1 MMGRQLLDTERG
13 KRIQLE
19 VLDGIDRFCSE
30 RGLRYSLAYGTL
42 IGAVRH
48 KGFIPWDD
56 DIDLMMPRPDYDR
69 FRQDFNAEGLY
80 LVDLA
85 ERDDCVETFVKVCK
99 VGTVMVD
106 KNFGRELW
114 GVNVDVFPVDG
125 APSEDLA
132 GYYSSLDRIRNKL
145 FQICPYYKSVRK
157 GRFKLMLKYAL
168 KRLRYFYPGSF
179 MSLKRKL
186 VDGQKAYPYE
196 AAGVAGVYF
205 AAEKTRTF
213 LEKRIYDCMGT
224 ALFEGRDY
232 PALKY
237 FDEYL
242 TSLYGDYMQLPPEEK
257 RVSHHA
263 YDSYI
268 EISPNNG

>member
-1 MMGRQLLDTERG
+1 MGRRLIDTEES

-19 VLDGIDRFCSE
+19 ILDGVDRFCRE

-56 DIDLMMPRPDYDR
+56 DIDLMMPRPDCEI
-69 FRQDFNAEGLY
+69 FRKEFKGDGLY

-99 VGTVMVD
+99 EGTVMVD

-114 GVNVDVFPVDG
+114 GVNIDVFPVDG
-125 APSEDLA
+125 APTTGLSEHYA
-132 GYYSSLDRIRNKL
+132 SLDRIRTKL
-145 FQICPYYKSVRK
+145 FQICPYYKSVK
-157 GRFKLMLKYAL
+157 QGRFPLLLKYVL
-168 KRLRYFYPGSF
+168 KRVRYYYPGSF

-186 VDGQKAYPYE
+186 VEGQKALPYE
-196 AAGVAGVYF
+196 SSEIVGVYF
-205 AAEKTRTF
+205 ASERTRTF
-213 LEKRIYDCMGT
+213 MEKQIYETIGV
-224 ALFEGRDY
+224 LPFEGKEY
-232 PALKY
+232 PAILAY
-237 FDEYL
+237 DRYL
-242 TSLYGDYMQLPPEEK
+242 SRLYGDYMQLPPVEK

-263 YDSYI
+263 YDSFI
-268 EISPNNG
+268 DN

>member
-1 MMGRQLLDTERG
+1 MRKFIDSEES

-19 VLDGIDRFCSE
+19 ILDGIDRFCTQ

-69 FRQDFNAEGLY
+69 LRKEFQADGLY

-85 ERDDCVETFVKVCK
+85 DRDDCVETFLKVCK
-99 VGTVMVD
+99 AGTVMVD

-132 GYYSSLDRIRNKL
+132 SHYAALDRIREKL

-157 GRFKLMLKYAL
+157 GRFPLMVKYAL

-179 MSLKRKL
+179 RSLKKKL
-186 VDGQKAYPYE
+186 VDGQKALPYATSE
-196 AAGVAGVYF
+196 IVGVYY
-205 AAEKTRTF
+205 ASEKTRTF
-213 LEKRIYDCMGT
+213 LKKEIYDEIAT
-224 ALFEGRDY
+224 LPFEGKEY
-232 PALKY
+232 PALKH
-237 FDEYL
+237 FDTYL
-242 TSLYGDYMQLPPEEK
+242 SSLYGNYMQLPPEEK

-263 YDSYI
+263 YDSYF
-268 EISPNNG
+268 EL

>member
-1 MMGRQLLDTERG
+1 MRKYIDSEES

-19 VLDGIDRFCSE
+19 ILDGIDRFCMQ

-69 FRQDFNAEGLY
+69 FRKEFQVEGLY

-99 VGTVMVD
+99 AGTVMVD
-106 KNFGRELW
+106 LNFGRELW

-125 APSEDLA
+125 APADGLA
-132 GYYSSLDRIRNKL
+132 GHYAALDRIREKC
-145 FQICPYYKSVRK
+145 FQICPYYKSVKK
-157 GRFKLMLKYAL
+157 GRFPLMLKYAL
-168 KRLRYFYPGSF
+168 KRVRYFYPGSF
-179 MSLKRKL
+179 KSLKKKL
-186 VDGQKAYPYE
+186 VDGQKALPYE
-196 AAGVAGVYF
+196 TSETVGVYY
-205 AAEKTRTF
+205 AAEKTKTF
-213 LEKRIYDCMGT
+213 LPKQVYDEIGT
-224 ALFEGRDY
+224 ILFEGREY
-232 PALKY
+232 PALKA
-237 FDEYL
+237 FDAYL
-242 TSLYGDYMQLPPEEK
+242 TKLYGNYMQLPPEEK

-268 EISPNNG
+268 EI

>member
-1 MMGRQLLDTERG
+1 MRKYIDSEES

-19 VLDGIDRFCSE
+19 ILDGIDRFCTQ

-69 FRQDFNAEGLY
+69 LRKEFQADGLY

-85 ERDDCVETFVKVCK
+85 ERDDCVETFLKVCK
-99 VGTVMVD
+99 AGTVMVD

-125 APSEDLA
+125 APSGDLA
-132 GYYSSLDRIRNKL
+132 GHYAALDRIREKL

-157 GRFKLMLKYAL
+157 GRFPLMVKYAL

-179 MSLKRKL
+179 RSLKKKL
-186 VDGQKAYPYE
+186 VDGQKALPYATSE
-196 AAGVAGVYF
+196 IVGVYY
-205 AAEKTRTF
+205 ASEKTRTF
-213 LEKRIYDCMGT
+213 LKKAIYDEIGT
-224 ALFEGRDY
+224 LPFEGKEY
-232 PALKY
+232 PALKH
-237 FDEYL
+237 FDTYL
-242 TSLYGDYMQLPPEEK
+242 SSLYGNYMQLPPEEK

-263 YDSYI
+263 YDSYF
-268 EISPNNG
+268 ES

>member
-1 MMGRQLLDTERG
+1 MGRQLLDMEGG
-13 KRIQLE
+13 KRLQLE
-19 VLDGIDRFCSE
+19 ILDGIDRFCQE

-69 FRQDFNAEGLY
+69 FQKEFRSEGLY

-99 VGTVMVD
+99 EGTVMVD

-132 GYYSSLDRIRNKL
+132 GYYAALDQIRKKL

-157 GRFKLMLKYAL
+157 GRFPLMLKYAL
-168 KRLRYFYPGSF
+168 KRIRYFYPGSF
-179 MSLKRKL
+179 KSLKRKL
-186 VDGQKAYPYE
+186 VDGQKSLPYATSE
-196 AAGVAGVYF
+196 IVGIYY

-213 LEKRIYDCMGT
+213 LPKRVYDEIGT
-224 ALFEGRDY
+224 VLFEGREY
-232 PALKY
+232 PAPKDY
-237 FDEYL
+237 DTYL
-242 TSLYGDYMQLPPEEK
+242 TSLYGNYMQLPPVEK
-257 RVSHHA
+257 QVSHHA
-263 YDSYI
+263 YDSFI
-268 EISPNNG
+268 EL

>member
-1 MMGRQLLDTERG
+1 MGRKLIDTEES
-13 KRIQLE
+13 KRLQLE
-19 VLDGIDRFCSE
+19 ILDGIDRFCQE

-48 KGFIPWDD
+48 QGFIPWDD

-69 FRQDFNAEGLY
+69 FRKEFRAEGLY

-85 ERDDCVETFVKVCK
+85 GRDDCVETFVKVCK
-99 VGTVMVD
+99 EGTVMVD

-125 APSEDLA
+125 APSEGLEGHYA
-132 GYYSSLDRIRNKL
+132 SLNALREKA
-145 FQICPYYKSVRK
+145 FQICPYYKSVPA
-157 GRFKLMLKYAL
+157 GRFPLMLKYAL

-179 MSLKRKL
+179 RSLKQKL
-186 VDGQKAYPYE
+186 VEGQKALSFDSCE
-196 AAGVAGVYF
+196 TVGVYF

-213 LEKRIYDCMGT
+213 LEKNVYEEIGK
-224 ALFEGRDY
+224 LPFEGREY
-232 PALKY
+232 PALIHI
-237 FDEYL
+237 DAYL
-242 TSLYGDYMQLPPEEK
+242 TQLYGDYMKLPPVEK

-263 YDSYI
+263 YDSFI
-268 EISPNNG
+268 EI

>member
-1 MMGRQLLDTERG
+1 MRKYIDSEES

-19 VLDGIDRFCSE
+19 ILDGIDRFCTQ

-69 FRQDFNAEGLY
+69 LRKEFQADGLY

-85 ERDDCVETFVKVCK
+85 DRDDCVETFLKVCK
-99 VGTVMVD
+99 SGTVMVD

-132 GYYSSLDRIRNKL
+132 GHYAALNRNAVNA
-145 FQICPYYKSVRK
+145 S
-157 GRFKLMLKYAL
+157 
-168 KRLRYFYPGSF
+168 
-179 MSLKRKL
+179 
-186 VDGQKAYPYE
+186 
-196 AAGVAGVYF
+196 
-205 AAEKTRTF
+205 
-213 LEKRIYDCMGT
+213 
-224 ALFEGRDY
+224 
-232 PALKY
+232 
-237 FDEYL
+237 
-242 TSLYGDYMQLPPEEK
+242 
-257 RVSHHA
+257 
-263 YDSYI
+263 
-268 EISPNNG
+268 

>member
-1 MMGRQLLDTERG
+1 MRKLIDTEES
-13 KRIQLE
+13 KHIQLE
-19 VLDGIDRFCSE
+19 ILDAIDLFCNE

-69 FRQDFNAEGLY
+69 FRKEFKSNGLY
-80 LVDLA
+80 LIDLA

-99 VGTVMVD
+99 DGTVMVD
-106 KNFGRELW
+106 KNFGREIW

-125 APSEDLA
+125 APFKGLA
-132 GYYSSLDRIRNKL
+132 DYYLTLDTIREKC
-145 FQICPYYKSVRK
+145 FQICPYYKSVKK
-157 GRFKLMLKYAL
+157 GKLSFILKYAL

-179 MSLKRKL
+179 KSLKQKI
-186 VDGQKAYPYE
+186 VKGQKAYPYE
-196 AAGVAGVYF
+196 TAETVGVYF
-205 AAEKTRTF
+205 AAEKTKTF
-213 LEKRIYDCMGT
+213 LDKRIYNEIGKV
-224 ALFEGRDY
+224 LFEGKTY
-232 PALKY
+232 PAVKD
-237 FDEYL
+237 FNAYL
-242 TSLYGDYMQLPPEEK
+242 TSLYGNYMELPPEEK

-268 EISPNNG
+268 EL

>member
-1 MMGRQLLDTERG
+1 MRQLLDTEAG

-19 VLDGIDRFCSE
+19 ILDGIDRFCKE

-69 FRQDFNAEGLY
+69 LRQEFQADGLY

-85 ERDDCVETFVKVCK
+85 GRDDCVETFVKVCK
-99 VGTVMVD
+99 SGTVMVD
-106 KNFGRELW
+106 KSFGRELW

-125 APSEDLA
+125 APAEGLA
-132 GYYSSLDRIRNKL
+132 DHYAALDRIREKC
-145 FQICPYYKSVRK
+145 FQICPYYKSVK
-157 GRFKLMLKYAL
+157 NGRFPLMFKYAL
-168 KRLRYFYPGSF
+168 KRVRYFHPGSF
-179 MSLKRKL
+179 KSLKKKL
-186 VDGQKAYPYE
+186 VDGQKALPY
-196 AAGVAGVYF
+196 GTSDIVGVYY

-213 LEKRIYDCMGT
+213 LEKPVYDEIGT
-224 ALFEGRDY
+224 LPFEG
-232 PALKY
+232 K
-237 FDEYL
+237 EYAAIKHYDNYL
-242 TSLYGDYMQLPPEEK
+242 RKLYGDYMQLPPEEK

-268 EISPNNG
+268 EI

>member
-1 MMGRQLLDTERG
+1 MRKYIDSEES

-19 VLDGIDRFCSE
+19 ILDGIDRFCTQ

-69 FRQDFNAEGLY
+69 LRKEFQADGLY

-85 ERDDCVETFVKVCK
+85 DRDDCVETFLKVCK
-99 VGTVMVD
+99 AGTVMVD

-132 GYYSSLDRIRNKL
+132 SHYAALDRIREKL

-157 GRFKLMLKYAL
+157 GRFPLMVKYAL

-179 MSLKRKL
+179 RSLKKKL
-186 VDGQKAYPYE
+186 VDGQKALPYATSE
-196 AAGVAGVYF
+196 IVGVYY
-205 AAEKTRTF
+205 ASEKTRTF
-213 LEKRIYDCMGT
+213 LKKEIYDEIAT
-224 ALFEGRDY
+224 LPFEGKEY
-232 PALKY
+232 PALKH
-237 FDEYL
+237 FDTYL
-242 TSLYGDYMQLPPEEK
+242 SSLYGNYMQLPPEEK

-263 YDSYI
+263 YDSYF
-268 EISPNNG
+268 EL